1 MKSIHIRNVDEDVL
15 HKLRRLASLH
25 HRSLQGEL
33 RVILERAARF
43 APEEDIHGDEL
54 DLITVETHR
63 SGSWKREDIY
73 GDDAR

>member
-15 HKLRRLASLH
+15 HRLRSLAELH

-33 RVILERAARF
+33 RAILERAARF
-43 APEEDIHGDEL
+43 AHAEDIHGGEL
-54 DLITVETHR
+54 DLVTVETNR
-63 SGSWKREDIY
+63 SGSWRREDIY